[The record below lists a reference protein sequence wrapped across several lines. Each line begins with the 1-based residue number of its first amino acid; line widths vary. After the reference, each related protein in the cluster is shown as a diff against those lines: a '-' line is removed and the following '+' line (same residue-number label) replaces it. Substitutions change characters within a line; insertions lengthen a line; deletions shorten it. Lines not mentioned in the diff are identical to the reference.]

1 MSTELIIAIIIVV
14 VLVLIALLVMLPR
27 MRAAASRKQA
37 QRELQ
42 SRRETVADQ
51 HRAEAAER
59 EKRAEV
65 AEQKVRIAQQ
75 DAERERA
82 EAKLRHEQAAMHD
95 RGLADDELIDESER
109 DRFADVTGPS
119 ADLDRDGSTMDDRAR
134 AASGGAPGI
143 GATGAGAGTAGTT
156 VPDADRTAGTP
167 RAAEGSAE
175 ATAAGAGTPADETAE
190 QGMSDYQR
198 GREDERRERLP
209 DDLRE
214 SDRDREG

>member
-1 MSTELIIAIIIVV
+1 MSTELIIAIIVVV

-27 MRAAASRKQA
+27 MRAAANRKQA

-42 SRRETVADQ
+42 SRRETVAEQ

-59 EKRAEV
+59 EKRAEL
-65 AEQKVRIAQQ
+65 AEHKVRIAQQ

-82 EAKLRHEQAAMHD
+82 EANLRHEQAAMHE

-109 DRFADVTGPS
+109 NRFADVTGPS

-134 AASGGAPGI
+134 AASGAAEGSA
-143 GATGAGAGTAGTT
+143 GATGAGTGT
-156 VPDADRTAGTP
+156 
-167 RAAEGSAE
+167 
-175 ATAAGAGTPADETAE
+175 GTPADETAE

-209 DDLRE
+209 DDLRG

>member
-1 MSTELIIAIIIVV
+1 MSTELIIGIIIVV
-14 VLVLIALLVMLPR
+14 VLVVIALLVMLPR
-27 MRAAASRKQA
+27 MRAAADRKQT

-42 SRRETVADQ
+42 SRRETVAEQ

-59 EKRAEV
+59 EKRAEM
-65 AEQKVRIAQQ
+65 AEHKARIARQ

-82 EAKLRHEQAAMHD
+82 EANLRHEQASMHD

-119 ADLDRDGSTMDDRAR
+119 ADLDPDGTRMDDRAR
-134 AASGGAPGI
+134 AA
-143 GATGAGAGTAGTT
+143 
-156 VPDADRTAGTP
+156 
-167 RAAEGSAE
+167 EGSAG
-175 ATAAGAGTPADETAE
+175 ATAAAAGTGTSADEPAE

-209 DDLRE
+209 DDLPE
-214 SDRDREG
+214 SDRHREG